1 MYIRRRDNRL
11 WKGICQEIQGT
22 AKGAEINKETTIN
35 DWVKLFK
42 FEVCST
48 CKFYNKDFDIC
59 SGEMLPMER
68 AIIKNLE
75 GRGNCRDIKDFAKQL
90 NVEIKIVKICIK
102 Y

>member
-1 MYIRRRDNRL
+1 M
-11 WKGICQEIQGT
+11 
-22 AKGAEINKETTIN
+22 NKETTIN

-48 CKFYNKDFDIC
+48 CKFYKKDFDIC
-59 SGEMLPMER
+59 GGEMLPMER

-90 NVEIKIVKICIK
+90 KAGGKEWMI
-102 Y
+102 